1 MIKEAIGFGAT
12 VDEARDD
19 ALNKLGAAE
28 DEDIQIEVINTP
40 KKKILGMFG
49 GSKAEV
55 RVFVELPDPKPKRE
69 KKPAKIHNEKK
80 TAAPAEN
87 AKAEKKVAP
96 KKEKPVPK
104 KTEETPAE
112 DYSNAV
118 DAASVPA
125 DSPAGRAVAYLT
137 KILAGLGCENVQMK
151 VAPRENGAAII
162 LEGEGLGVIIGRRG
176 ETLDSLQYLASL
188 AAKNGSGYF
197 KVSLNIGDYR
207 ERRQQTLVSLA
218 KRVSGQVIR
227 TGRSRSLEPMNPY
240 ERRIIHTAIQEI
252 EGVVSNSVGEGS
264 RRRVVIYP
272 EGADMT
278 APAPRER
285 NDRRGG
291 RGRGRDR
298 RPSNTVATAP
308 TREPKKDSDIPLY
321 GKIN

>member
-12 VDEARDD
+12 VDEAKED
-19 ALNKLGAAE
+19 AILKLGASI
-28 DEDIQIEVINTP
+28 DDDIQIEVISMP
-40 KKKILGMFG
+40 KKKVLGMFG

-55 RVFVELPDPKPKRE
+55 RVFVEMPDPKPKRE
-69 KKPAKIHNEKK
+69 KKPVKKQTEKK
-80 TAAPAEN
+80 QATDKKPI
-87 AKAEKKVAP
+87 EKKAADKKAAP
-96 KKEKPVPK
+96 KKAEPVAA
-104 KTEETPAE
+104 AE
-112 DYSNAV
+112 DYSDAV
-118 DAASVPA
+118 DSSEIPA
-125 DSPAGRAVAYLT
+125 DSPAGRAVSYL
-137 KILAGLGCENVQMK
+137 KNILVSLGCENVEMK
-151 VAPRENGAAII
+151 VASRENGALII

-207 ERRQQTLVSLA
+207 ERRQQTLIALA
-218 KRVSGQVIR
+218 KRVSQQVIR
-227 TGRSRSLEPMNPY
+227 NGRSRSLEPMNPY
-240 ERRIIHTAIQEI
+240 ERRIIHTAVQEI
-252 EGVVSNSVGEGS
+252 EGVVSNSVGEGN

-285 NDRRGG
+285 NDRRGRG
-291 RGRGRDR
+291 RGRDRDR
-298 RPSNTVATAP
+298 RPSNTVATTP

>member
-12 VDEARDD
+12 VDEAKED
-19 ALNKLGAAE
+19 AILKLGASI
-28 DEDIQIEVINTP
+28 DDDIQIEVINMP
-40 KKKILGMFG
+40 KKKVLGMFG

-55 RVFVELPDPKPKRE
+55 RVFVEMPDPKPKRE
-69 KKPAKIHNEKK
+69 KKPAKKQAEKKQVADKKPVEKK
-80 TAAPAEN
+80 TAPK
-87 AKAEKKVAP
+87 KAEPA
-96 KKEKPVPK
+96 
-104 KTEETPAE
+104 PAE
-112 DYSNAV
+112 DYSDAV
-118 DAASVPA
+118 DSSEIPA
-125 DSPAGRAVAYLT
+125 DSPAGRAVAYL
-137 KILAGLGCENVQMK
+137 KNILESLGCENVEMK
-151 VAPRENGAAII
+151 VASRENGAFII

-218 KRVSGQVIR
+218 KRVSQQVIR
-227 TGRSRSLEPMNPY
+227 NGRSRSLEPMNPY
-240 ERRIIHTAIQEI
+240 ERRIIHTAVQEI

-285 NDRRGG
+285 NDRRGRG
-291 RGRGRDR
+291 RGRDRDR

>member
-12 VDEARDD
+12 VDEAKDD
-19 ALNKLGAAE
+19 AIAKLGAAT
-28 DEDIQIEVINTP
+28 DEDIQIEIINMP

-55 RVFVELPDPKPKRE
+55 RVFVEIPESRPKRE
-69 KKPAKIHNEKK
+69 KKPAKKQIGKK
-80 TAAPAEN
+80 TAPTEKKSVSPK
-87 AKAEKKVAP
+87 AKATP
-96 KKEKPVPK
+96 KKAEPA
-104 KTEETPAE
+104 PAE
-112 DYSNAV
+112 DYGDAV
-118 DAASVPA
+118 DAADIPA
-125 DSPAGRAVAYLT
+125 DSPAGRAVAYL
-137 KILAGLGCENVQMK
+137 KNILTNLGCEDVTMK
-151 VAPRENGAAII
+151 VAVRENSAFII

-218 KRVSGQVIR
+218 KRVSEQVIR
-227 TGRSRSLEPMNPY
+227 NGRSRSLEPMNPY
-240 ERRIIHTAIQEI
+240 ERRIIHTAVQEI
-252 EGVVSNSVGEGS
+252 DGVVSNSVGEGN

-278 APAPRER
+278 VPAPRER

-308 TREPKKDSDIPLY
+308 TREPKKDSDMPLY